1 MAKEMKQTETISVL
15 MRDDLVEISY
25 TGIVVPVSTTENKSY
40 LAVWTKQRTFLR
52 VDNRS
57 NEQFTLAITIGNTT
71 LEYLISS
78 DVSGYTET
86 IEVTDIVRDVDSLT
100 IEILETSETTEINI
114 ARVGIAD
121 PARLAIPSNSAA
133 GEHLATLPPS
143 VIYADGEHTII
154 LDVVGSNPVR
164 LNGSTQIAP
173 QALQQYMTLS
183 LGAIAADSN
192 VTLEYLSAKPLAW
205 HVFWQTKTRALPC
218 DVDSAHV
225 LWKSVSGGNKAAL
238 WKVRDKGLNVTES
251 VEFVTMYDGVD
262 VRKSFGSVMA
272 LYLDDLSA
280 YDVWYYSDIVASDIV
295 NVNGRQVNVTTSSI
309 TYPNGYDRGEV
320 VVNVEFSNFDL

>member
-1 MAKEMKQTETISVL
+1 MKQTETISVL
-15 MRDDLVEISY
+15 MHEGLVEISY
-25 TGIVVPVSTTENKSY
+25 TGIVVPVSTTESKSY

-57 NEQFTLAITIGNTT
+57 NESFTIGITIGSTT

-78 DVSGYTET
+78 SVSGYTET
-86 IEVTDIVRDVDSLT
+86 IEVTDIVRDVDVIIIDLYETDET
-100 IEILETSETTEINI
+100 IDVNV
-114 ARVGIAD
+114 AHVGIAD
-121 PARLAIPSNSAA
+121 PARLSIPSNSAA

-143 VIYADGEHTII
+143 VIYADGKHTLM
-154 LDVVGSNPVR
+154 LDVVGENPVR

-173 QALQQYMTLS
+173 QALLQYMTLS
-183 LGAIAADSN
+183 LGTIADDSN

-238 WKVRDKGLNVTES
+238 WKVKDKGLNVTES
-251 VEFVTMYDGVD
+251 VQFATMTDGVD
-262 VRKSFGSVMA
+262 VRKSFGSTMA

-280 YDVWYYSDIVASDIV
+280 YDVWYYSDIIASDIV
-295 NVNGRQVNVTTSSI
+295 NVNGRQVNITTSSI

>member
-1 MAKEMKQTETISVL
+1 MKQTETISVQ
-15 MRDDLVEISY
+15 MHEGLVEISY
-25 TGIVVPVSTTENKSY
+25 TGIVVPVSETENKSY
-40 LAVWTKQRTFLR
+40 LTVWTKQRTFLR

-57 NEQFTLAITIGNTT
+57 NDQFTIGITSGNTT

-86 IEVTDIVRDVDSLT
+86 IELTDMVRDADILT
-100 IEILETSETTEINI
+100 LEILETSETTEINI

-143 VIYADGEHTII
+143 VIYADGKHTLI
-154 LDVVGSNPVR
+154 LDVVGGSPVR

-173 QALQQYMTLS
+173 QALLQYMTLS
-183 LGAIAADSN
+183 LDAIAAESN
-192 VTLEYLSAKPLAW
+192 VTLEYLSAKPIAW

-218 DVDSAHV
+218 DVDSVYV
-225 LWKSVSGGNKAAL
+225 LWKSVSGGNKSAL
-238 WKVRDKGLNVTES
+238 WKVRDKGINVTES
-251 VEFVTMYDGVD
+251 VEFATMYDGVD

-280 YDVWYYSDIVASDIV
+280 YDVWYYSDIITSDIV
-295 NVNGRQVNVTTSSI
+295 NVNGRQVNITTSSI

>member
-1 MAKEMKQTETISVL
+1 MKQTETISVL

-25 TGIVVPVSTTENKSY
+25 TGIVVPVSATESKSY
-40 LAVWTKQRTFLR
+40 LSVWTKQRTFLR

-57 NEQFTLAITIGNTT
+57 NESFRIAIISGNTT

-86 IEVTDIVRDVDSLT
+86 IDVTDIVRDVDSLR
-100 IEILETSETTEINI
+100 IEIVDTGETADINV
-114 ARVGIAD
+114 ARVGIAN
-121 PARLAIPSNSAA
+121 PARLAIPCNNAA
-133 GEHLATLPPS
+133 GDHLTTLPPS
-143 VIYADGEHTII
+143 VIYADGEHTLM
-154 LDVVGSNPVR
+154 LDVVGGSPVR

-173 QALQQYMTLS
+173 QALQQYMTLP
-183 LGAIAADSN
+183 LGAIGEDSN
-192 VTLEYLSAKPLAW
+192 VTLEYLSAKPIAW
-205 HVFWQTKTRALPC
+205 NIFWQTKTRAFPC
-218 DVDSAHV
+218 DADSAYV

-238 WKVRDKGLNVTES
+238 WKMRDKGLNVTES
-251 VEFVTMYDGVD
+251 VEFVTMTDGVD
-262 VRKSFGSVMA
+262 VRKSFGSAMA

-280 YDVWYYSDIVASDIV
+280 YDVWYYSDIIASDIV
-295 NVNGRQVNVTTSSI
+295 NVNGRQVNITTSSV

>member
-1 MAKEMKQTETISVL
+1 MKQTETISVQV
-15 MRDDLVEISY
+15 RDRLIEISY
-25 TGIVVPVSTTENKSY
+25 EGIVVPVSTTENKSY
-40 LAVWTKQRTFLR
+40 LAVWSKQRTFLR

-57 NEQFTLAITIGNTT
+57 NEQFYIGITSGNTM

-78 DVSGYTET
+78 VIGGYTET
-86 IEVTDIVRDVDSLT
+86 IEVTDIVRDVDAIIIEFYDINET
-100 IEILETSETTEINI
+100 IDINV
-114 ARVGIAD
+114 AHVGIAD

-143 VIYADGEHTII
+143 VIYTDCEHFLMI
-154 LDVVGSNPVR
+154 DVVGGSPVR
-164 LNGSTQIAP
+164 LNGGTQIAP
-173 QALQQYMTLS
+173 QALYQYMTLP
-183 LGAIAADSN
+183 LGAIDADSN
-192 VTLEYLSAKPLAW
+192 VTLEYLSAKPIAW
-205 HVFWQTKTRALPC
+205 HIFWQTKTRALPC
-218 DVDSAHV
+218 DVDSAYV

-251 VEFVTMYDGVD
+251 VEFATMSDGVD
-262 VRKSFGSVMA
+262 VRKSFGSTMA

-280 YDVWYYSDIVASDIV
+280 YDVWYYSDIIASDIV
-295 NVNGRQVNVTTSSI
+295 NVNGRKVNVTTSSV

>member
-1 MAKEMKQTETISVL
+1 MKQTETITVQ
-15 MRDDLVEISY
+15 MHEGLVEISY

-40 LAVWTKQRTFLR
+40 IAVWTKQRTFLR

-57 NEQFTLAITIGNTT
+57 NEQFTIAITSGNTT

-86 IEVTDIVRDVDSLT
+86 IEVTDMVRDVDT
-100 IEILETSETTEINI
+100 ITLEILETSETTEINI

-121 PARLAIPSNSAA
+121 PARLAIPCNSAA
-133 GEHLATLPPS
+133 GEHLITLPPS
-143 VIYADGEHTII
+143 VIYADGEHTIM
-154 LDVVGSNPVR
+154 LDVVGGSPVR
-164 LNGSTQIAP
+164 LNGSTQISP
-173 QALQQYMTLS
+173 QALLQYMTLP
-183 LGAIAADSN
+183 LGAIDADSN
-192 VTLEYLSAKPLAW
+192 VTLEYLSAKPIAW

-218 DVDSAHV
+218 DADSAHV

-238 WKVRDKGLNVTES
+238 WKVRDNGLNVTES

-280 YDVWYYSDIVASDIV
+280 YDVWYYSDIIASDIV
-295 NVNGRQVNVTTSSI
+295 NVNGRQVNITTSSI

>member
-1 MAKEMKQTETISVL
+1 MKQTETIVVQ
-15 MRDDLVEISY
+15 MHDGLVEISY

-40 LAVWTKQRTFLR
+40 LTVWTKQRTFLR
-52 VDNRS
+52 VDNLS
-57 NEQFTLAITIGNTT
+57 NEQFTIGITSGNTT
-71 LEYLISS
+71 LDYLISS
-78 DVSGYTET
+78 NEDDGYTET
-86 IEVTDIVRDVDSLT
+86 IEVTDIVRDVDSLR
-100 IEILETSETTEINI
+100 IEILDSGETADINV

-143 VIYADGEHTII
+143 VIYADGKHILM

-164 LNGSTQIAP
+164 LNGSTQITP
-173 QALQQYMTLS
+173 QALVQYMTFS
-183 LGAIAADSN
+183 LGAIVADSN
-192 VTLEYLSAKPLAW
+192 ITLEYLSAKPLAW

-225 LWKSVSGGNKAAL
+225 LWKSVSGGNKVAL
-238 WKVRDKGLNVTES
+238 WKVKDKGLNVTDS
-251 VEFVTMYDGVD
+251 VQFATMMEGVD

-280 YDVWYYSDIVASDIV
+280 YDVWYYSDIIASDIV

>member
-1 MAKEMKQTETISVL
+1 MKQTETISVL
-15 MRDDLVEISY
+15 MRDMLVRISY

-52 VDNRS
+52 VHNLS
-57 NEQFTLAITIGNTT
+57 NKSFELGITSGNTT

-78 DVSGYTET
+78 DVRGYTET
-86 IEVTDIVRDVDSLT
+86 IEVTDIVRDVDSLR
-100 IEILETSETTEINI
+100 IEIVDSGETADINV

-121 PARLAIPSNSAA
+121 PARLAIPRNSAA

-143 VIYADGEHTII
+143 VIYADGEHDLI

-164 LNGSTQIAP
+164 LNGSTQITQ
-173 QALQQYMTLS
+173 QALLQYMTLS
-183 LGAIAADSN
+183 LGTIEADSN
-192 VTLEYLSAKPLAW
+192 VTLEYLSAKPIAW
-205 HVFWQTKTRALPC
+205 HIFWQTKTRALPC

-238 WKVRDKGLNVTES
+238 WKVKDKGLNVTES
-251 VEFVTMYDGVD
+251 VQFATMTDGVD

-280 YDVWYYSDIVASDIV
+280 YDVWYYSDIIASDIV
-295 NVNGRQVNVTTSSI
+295 NVNGRQVNITTSSV

>member
-1 MAKEMKQTETISVL
+1 MKQTETISVQ
-15 MRDDLVEISY
+15 MHGGLVEISY
-25 TGIVVPVSTTENKSY
+25 TGLVVPVSPTENRSY
-40 LAVWTKQRTFLR
+40 LTVWTKQRTFLR

-57 NEQFTLAITIGNTT
+57 NEQFTIGITSGNTT
-71 LEYLISS
+71 LDYLISS

-86 IEVTDIVRDVDSLT
+86 IEVTDIVKDVDILIIDLYETNET
-100 IEILETSETTEINI
+100 IDVNV
-114 ARVGIAD
+114 AHVGIAD

-143 VIYADGEHTII
+143 VIYADGKHILM

-164 LNGSTQIAP
+164 LNGITQISP
-173 QALQQYMTLS
+173 KALLQYMTLS
-183 LGAIAADSN
+183 LGSIAADSN
-192 VTLEYLSAKPLAW
+192 VTLEYLSAKPLEW

-218 DVDSAHV
+218 YVDSAHV
-225 LWKSVSGGNKAAL
+225 LWKSFSGGNKAAL
-238 WKVRDKGLNVTES
+238 WKVRDKGMNVTES
-251 VEFVTMYDGVD
+251 VHFATMMDGVD

-280 YDVWYYSDIVASDIV
+280 YDVWYYSDIIASDIV
-295 NVNGRQVNVTTSSI
+295 KVNGRQVNITTSSV

>member
-1 MAKEMKQTETISVL
+1 MKQTETISVQMHDGL
-15 MRDDLVEISY
+15 AEISY
-25 TGIVVPVSTTENKSY
+25 TGIVVPVSTTENESY
-40 LAVWTKQRTFLR
+40 LTVWTKQRTFLR

-57 NEQFTLAITIGNTT
+57 NESFTIGITSGDTT

-78 DVSGYTET
+78 EEGGYTET
-86 IEVTDIVRDVDSLT
+86 IEVTDIVRDVDAIIIDLYDTDET
-100 IEILETSETTEINI
+100 IDINV
-114 ARVGIAD
+114 AQVGIAD
-121 PARLAIPSNSAA
+121 PSRLAIPSNSAA

-143 VIYADGEHTII
+143 VIYADGEHTIM
-154 LDVVGSNPVR
+154 LDVVGENPVR

-173 QALQQYMTLS
+173 QALLQYMTLP
-183 LGAIAADSN
+183 LGAIDAESN
-192 VTLEYLSAKPLAW
+192 VTLEYLTEKPLSW

-218 DVDSAHV
+218 DVDSAYV

-262 VRKSFGSVMA
+262 VRKSFGSTMA

-280 YDVWYYSDIVASDIV
+280 YDVWYYSDIIASDVV
-295 NVNGRQVNVTTSSI
+295 NVNGRQVNVTTSSV

>member
-1 MAKEMKQTETISVL
+1 MKQTETISVQ
-15 MRDDLVEISY
+15 MHEGLVEISY

-40 LAVWTKQRTFLR
+40 LAVWAKQRTFLR

-57 NEQFTLAITIGNTT
+57 NEQLTFGITSGNTT
-71 LEYLISS
+71 LDYLISS
-78 DVSGYTET
+78 NEDDGYTET
-86 IEVTDIVRDVDSLT
+86 IEVTDIVRDVDLIIIDLYDTDET
-100 IEILETSETTEINI
+100 IDINV

-121 PARLAIPSNSAA
+121 PARLAIPCNNAA
-133 GEHLATLPPS
+133 GEHLTTLPPS
-143 VIYADGEHTII
+143 VIYADGKHILM
-154 LDVVGSNPVR
+154 LDVVGGSPVR
-164 LNGSTQIAP
+164 LNGSTQITP
-173 QALQQYMTLS
+173 QALLQYMTLP
-183 LGAIAADSN
+183 LGAIDADSN
-192 VTLEYLSAKPLAW
+192 VTLEYLSARPIAW
-205 HVFWQTKTRALPC
+205 HIFWQTKTRALPC

-238 WKVRDKGLNVTES
+238 WKVKDKGLNVTES
-251 VEFVTMYDGVD
+251 VEFATMYDGVD
-262 VRKSFGSVMA
+262 VRKSFGSAMA

-280 YDVWYYSDIVASDIV
+280 YDVWYYSDIIASDIV

>member
-1 MAKEMKQTETISVL
+1 MKQTETISVQ
-15 MRDDLVEISY
+15 MHDGLVEISY
-25 TGIVVPVSTTENKSY
+25 TGIVVPVSTTESKSY
-40 LAVWTKQRTFLR
+40 LAVWTKQRTFIM

-57 NEQFTLAITIGNTT
+57 NEQFTIGITSGDTT

-86 IEVTDIVRDVDSLT
+86 IEVTDIVRDAEDFIVIDLYDTDET
-100 IEILETSETTEINI
+100 IDINV

-143 VIYADGEHTII
+143 VIYADGEHTLM
-154 LDVVGSNPVR
+154 LDVVGGSPVR

-173 QALQQYMTLS
+173 QALLQYMTLP
-183 LGAIAADSN
+183 LGAIDADSN

-205 HVFWQTKTRALPC
+205 HIFWQTKTRALPC

-225 LWKSVSGGNKAAL
+225 LWKSFSGGNKAAL

-262 VRKSFGSVMA
+262 VRKSFGSTMA
-272 LYLDDLSA
+272 LYLDDLNA
-280 YDVWYYSDIVASDIV
+280 YDVWYYSDIIASDIV

>member
-1 MAKEMKQTETISVL
+1 MKQTETISVQ
-15 MRDDLVEISY
+15 MHNGLVDISY

-57 NEQFTLAITIGNTT
+57 NEPFTLSIKIGNTT

-86 IEVTDIVRDVDSLT
+86 IEVTDIVQDVDSITL
-100 IEILETSETTEINI
+100 EILETAETAEINI

-121 PARLAIPSNSAA
+121 HARLAIPSNSAA

-143 VIYADGEHTII
+143 VIYADGKHILI
-154 LDVVGSNPVR
+154 LDVFGSNPVR
-164 LNGSTQIAP
+164 LNGSTQVTP
-173 QALQQYMTLS
+173 QSLQQYMTLP
-183 LGAIAADSN
+183 LGSIAADRN
-192 VTLEYLSAKPLAW
+192 ITLEYLSANPLAW

-218 DVDSAHV
+218 DADSAHV
-225 LWKSVSGGNKAAL
+225 LWKGVSGGNKAAL

-251 VEFVTMYDGVD
+251 VDFATMTDGVD
-262 VRKSFGSVMA
+262 VRKSFGSTMA
-272 LYLDDLSA
+272 LYIDDLSA
-280 YDVWYYSDIVASDIV
+280 YDVWYYSDIIASDVV

>member
-1 MAKEMKQTETISVL
+1 MKQTETISVL
-15 MRDDLVEISY
+15 MRGDLVDISY

-40 LAVWTKQRTFLR
+40 LAVWTKQRTFLI

-57 NEQFTLAITIGNTT
+57 NESFHLAIKSGNTT

-86 IEVTDIVRDVDSLT
+86 IEVTDIVRDVDSMTL
-100 IEILETSETTEINI
+100 EIVETSETSDINI

-121 PARLAIPSNSAA
+121 PARLAIPGNSAA

-143 VIYADGEHTII
+143 VIYADGKHTLM

-173 QALQQYMTLS
+173 QALLQYMTFS
-183 LGAIAADSN
+183 LGNIDADSN

-218 DVDSAHV
+218 DVDSVYV
-225 LWKSVSGGNKAAL
+225 LWKSFSGGNKAAL

-251 VEFVTMYDGVD
+251 VEFATMMDGVD

-280 YDVWYYSDIVASDIV
+280 YDVWYYSDIIASDIV
-295 NVNGRQVNVTTSSI
+295 NVNGRQVNITTSSI

>member
-1 MAKEMKQTETISVL
+1 MKHTETISVL
-15 MRDDLVEISY
+15 MHEGLVEISY
-25 TGIVVPVSTTENKSY
+25 TGIVVPVSTTESKSY

-57 NEQFTLAITIGNTT
+57 NESFTIGITIGSTT
-71 LEYLISS
+71 LESLTSS
-78 DVSGYTET
+78 SVSGYTET
-86 IEVTDIVRDVDSLT
+86 IEVTDIVRDVDVIIIDLYETDET
-100 IEILETSETTEINI
+100 IDVNV
-114 ARVGIAD
+114 AHVGIAD
-121 PARLAIPSNSAA
+121 PARLSIPSNSAA

-143 VIYADGEHTII
+143 VIYADGKHTLMI
-154 LDVVGSNPVR
+154 DVVGGSPIR

-173 QALQQYMTLS
+173 QALLQYMTLS
-183 LGAIAADSN
+183 LGTIADDSN

-238 WKVRDKGLNVTES
+238 WKVKDKGLNVTES
-251 VEFVTMYDGVD
+251 VQFATMTDGVD
-262 VRKSFGSVMA
+262 VRKSFGSTMA

-280 YDVWYYSDIVASDIV
+280 YDVWYYSDIIASDIV
-295 NVNGRQVNVTTSSI
+295 NVNGRQVNITTSSI